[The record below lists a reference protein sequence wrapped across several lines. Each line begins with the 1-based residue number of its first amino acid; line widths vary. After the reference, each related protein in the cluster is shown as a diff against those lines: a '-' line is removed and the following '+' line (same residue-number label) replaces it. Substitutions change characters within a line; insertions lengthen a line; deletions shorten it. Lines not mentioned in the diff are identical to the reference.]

1 MAPRQIVECLMTGL
15 TQLATTPR
23 DRFLEEAQ
31 KELIA
36 FERREK
42 EFRKMLRRERAE
54 QLRLPPRQNR
64 PRQIFLKHIG

>member
-1 MAPRQIVECLMTGL
+1 MTGL
-15 TQLATTPR
+15 TQLAATPR

-42 EFRKMLRRERAE
+42 EFRKMVRRERAE
-54 QLRLPPRQNR
+54 QLRLPPDKADLFRSLSE
-64 PRQIFLKHIG
+64 F

>member
-1 MAPRQIVECLMTGL
+1 MTGL

-54 QLRLPPRQNR
+54 QLRLPPDKTDLVRS
-64 PRQIFLKHIG
+64 F